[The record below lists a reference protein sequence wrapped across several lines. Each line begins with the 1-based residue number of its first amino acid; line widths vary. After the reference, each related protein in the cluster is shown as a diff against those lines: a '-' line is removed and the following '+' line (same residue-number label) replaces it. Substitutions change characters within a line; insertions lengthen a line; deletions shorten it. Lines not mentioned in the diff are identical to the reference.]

1 MSTDEIVC
9 HSADTLEDKGEN
21 IPNNIPQELL
31 HSLEPSTLPLSELRM
46 KLGCPL
52 MLLCNLDPG
61 KGLCNRTHMILL
73 QVYHQILEIIIIGG
87 DHHAEKAF
95 IPRILLK
102 PSSRQYPFTLRQ
114 CQFPVHLC
122 FAMTINKVEGQSLK
136 YVGIHLILPV
146 FCHSK
151 LYIVLSRATL
161 CKRVLILT
169 LCSHPYCQISWH
181 DQIMSCLPIWRTLP
195 CPIDSS

>member
-31 HSLEPSTLPLSELRM
+31 HSLEPSMLPLSELRM

-87 DHHAEKAF
+87 DHHTEKAF

-102 PSSRQYPFTLRQ
+102 PSS
-114 CQFPVHLC
+114 
-122 FAMTINKVEGQSLK
+122 
-136 YVGIHLILPV
+136 
-146 FCHSK
+146 
-151 LYIVLSRATL
+151 
-161 CKRVLILT
+161 
-169 LCSHPYCQISWH
+169 
-181 DQIMSCLPIWRTLP
+181 
-195 CPIDSS
+195 